1 MARKKSRIPRAAR
14 AAALEQLR
22 AFKSEEGTDT
32 EQSNS
37 KPQVSNQELLEELRL
52 ERKSKKKEKKASKRL
67 ARHSAQELRK
77 EEGPKAVISYANAY
91 QPGML
96 VTITKRASKRFNLE
110 GMNLYEGACGVIV
123 EQENAQMWRGDYEE
137 GRYLNVM
144 GPNGLQQWDVRWCE
158 TVEDEDLD

>member
-1 MARKKSRIPRAAR
+1 MTRKKSRIPRAAR
-14 AAALEQLR
+14 SAALEQLR
-22 AFKSEEGTDT
+22 AFQSEENPDT

-37 KPQVSNQELLEELRL
+37 KPQVSNQDLLEELRL
-52 ERKSKKKEKKASKRL
+52 ERKNKKKENKTSKRL
-67 ARHSAQELRK
+67 ARRSAQSLRQ

-96 VTITKRASKRFNLE
+96 VMITKRSAKRFNLE

-123 EQENAQMWRGDYEE
+123 EQENGQMWRGDYEE
-137 GRYLNVM
+137 GRWLNVM

-158 TVEDEDLD
+158 TVDDEDMD